1 MKWPKRLIAV
11 GAAALLATAG
21 VMLSACS
28 KQDKTSANG
37 KVTIEYFNQKTE
49 MVDTLKEIIKDF
61 EKENPK
67 IHVKMTSVPS
77 AGTVLKTR
85 MLAGDAPDVINI
97 YPQNVDFKE
106 WAKAGYF
113 ENMTGKSYLKNI
125 KNHYEKN
132 YAVNG
137 KIYSVPLSAN
147 VSGIYFNKTKFE
159 ELGLKVPETWDE
171 FETLVK
177 QIKADGETPFALA
190 GSEGWTLNGYHQLA
204 YISVTGSGDK
214 ANDYLRFSPVNSIS
228 TKDKEVKE
236 VLTRLDLLAG
246 KGNQQTNW
254 EGASYNDSVV
264 AFATEKTLMLPGGSW
279 VLAAIKQQDPNFEI
293 STFAFP
299 GEKAGQEVTVGA
311 GDLALSISSKTKH
324 KKECEQFISYMA
336 SAKAMQKYY
345 DVDGSPVSV
354 NGVAEDENSPLA
366 PLYQLA
372 FTDKHYVWLGENWTS
387 EDDFFSLTAN
397 YLLNQDANQYVSEMN
412 AFFNPMKAD
421 VDK

>member
-11 GAAALLATAG
+11 GAAVLLATAG

-49 MVDTLKEIIKDF
+49 MVDTLKTMIQDF
-61 EKENPK
+61 EKENPN

-85 MLAGDAPDVINI
+85 ILAGDAPDVINI

-113 ENMTGKSYLKNI
+113 ENMAGKSYLKNI

-236 VLTRLDLLAG
+236 VLTRLDLLAS

-264 AFATEKTLMLPGGSW
+264 AFATEKALMLPGGSW
-279 VLAAIKQQDPNFEI
+279 VLAAIKQQDPKFDI

-299 GEKAGQEVTVGA
+299 GNEVGQEVTVGA
-311 GDLALSISSKTKH
+311 GDLALSISSASKH
-324 KKECEQFISYMA
+324 KKECEKFISYMA

-354 NGVAEDENSPLA
+354 NGVVEDENSPLA
-366 PLYQLA
+366 PLYRLA

-387 EDDFFSLTAN
+387 EEDFWSLTAN
-397 YLLNQDANQYVSEMN
+397 YLMSEDAKQYTDELN

-421 VDK
+421 VTK

>member
-1 MKWPKRLIAV
+1 MKWPKRLIVTGVAMLTA
-11 GAAALLATAG
+11 AAALTLT
-21 VMLSACS
+21 ACS
-28 KQDKTSANG
+28 KNSDSSNDG

-113 ENMTGKSYLKNI
+113 ENMTGKSYLENI

-177 QIKADGETPFALA
+177 QIKTDGETPFALA

-228 TKDKEVKE
+228 TSDSEVKG
-236 VLTRLDLLAG
+236 VLTRLDLLAD

-254 EGASYNDSVV
+254 QGASYNDSVV
-264 AFATEKTLMLPGGSW
+264 AFATGKALMMPGGSW
-279 VLAAIKQQDPNFEI
+279 VLAAIKQQDPNFEV

-299 GEKAGQEVTVGA
+299 GEKTGQEVTVGA
-311 GDLALSISSKTKH
+311 GDLALSISSSTKH
-324 KKECEQFISYMA
+324 KKECEKFISYMA
-336 SAKAMQKYY
+336 SAEAMQKYY

-354 NGVAEDENSPLA
+354 EGVVEDDNSPLA

-387 EDDFFSLTAN
+387 EEDFFSLTAN
-397 YLLNQDANQYVSEMN
+397 YLLNQDADQYVSELN

-421 VDK
+421 VNK

>member
-1 MKWPKRLIAV
+1 MKWPKRLIVTGVAMLTA
-11 GAAALLATAG
+11 AAALTLT
-21 VMLSACS
+21 ACS
-28 KQDKTSANG
+28 KNSDSSNDG

-61 EKENPK
+61 KKENPK

-113 ENMTGKSYLKNI
+113 EDMTGKSYLENI

-236 VLTRLDLLAG
+236 VLTRLDLLAD

-254 EGASYNDSVV
+254 QGASYNDSVV
-264 AFATEKTLMLPGGSW
+264 AFATGKALMLPGGSW

-354 NGVAEDENSPLA
+354 EGVKEDANSPLA

-387 EDDFFSLTAN
+387 EEDFFSLTAN
-397 YLLNQDANQYVSEMN
+397 YLMSKDAKQYTDELN

-421 VDK
+421 VTK

>member
-1 MKWPKRLIAV
+1 MKWPKRLIVTGVAMLTA
-11 GAAALLATAG
+11 AAALTLT
-21 VMLSACS
+21 ACS
-28 KQDKTSANG
+28 KNSDSSNDG

-113 ENMTGKSYLKNI
+113 EDMTGKSYLENI
-125 KNHYEKN
+125 KNNYAEN

-147 VSGIYFNKTKFE
+147 VSGIYFNKTKFD

-228 TKDKEVKE
+228 TSDSEVKG
-236 VLTRLDLLAG
+236 VLTRLDLLAD

-254 EGASYNDSVV
+254 QGASYNDSVV
-264 AFATEKTLMLPGGSW
+264 AFATGKALMMPGGSW
-279 VLAAIKQQDPNFEI
+279 VLAAIKQQDPNFEV

-311 GDLALSISSKTKH
+311 GDLALSISSSTKH
-324 KKECEQFISYMA
+324 KKECEKFISYMA
-336 SAKAMQKYY
+336 SAEAMQKYY

-354 NGVAEDENSPLA
+354 EGVVEDDKSPLA
-366 PLYQLA
+366 SLYKLA

-387 EDDFFSLTAN
+387 EEDFFSLTAN
-397 YLLNQDANQYVSEMN
+397 YLMSKDAKQYTDELN

-421 VDK
+421 VTK

>member
-1 MKWPKRLIAV
+1 MKWCKRLITA
-11 GAAALLATAG
+11 GIAALAVTAS
-21 VMLSACS
+21 LTLTACS
-28 KQDKTSANG
+28 KEDDTSADG

-61 EKENPK
+61 EAEDPN
-67 IHVKMTSVPS
+67 IHVKMTSVPG

-85 MLAGDAPDVINI
+85 VLAGDVPDVINI
-97 YPQNVDFKE
+97 YPQNMDFQE

-113 ENMTGKSYLKNI
+113 YDMTGKAYLNNL
-125 KNHYEKN
+125 KNHYANEYRINKK
-132 YAVNG
+132 V
-137 KIYSVPLSAN
+137 YSVPLTAN
-147 VSGIYFNKTKFE
+147 VSGIYYNKTKFQ
-159 ELGLKVPETWDE
+159 ELGLKVPKTWDE
-171 FETLVK
+171 FVKLVE

-228 TKDKEVKE
+228 TSDSEVKE
-236 VLTRLDLLAG
+236 VLTRLDLLG
-246 KGNQQTNW
+246 DKGNQQTNW

-264 AFATEKTLMLPGGSW
+264 AFATEKALMLPGGSW
-279 VLAAIKQQDPNFEI
+279 VLAAIKQQDPDFEI

-299 GEKAGQEVTVGA
+299 GEKVGQEVTVGA
-311 GDLALSISSKTKH
+311 GDLALSISSSTKH
-324 KKECEQFISYMA
+324 KKECETFISYMA

-354 NGVAEDENSPLA
+354 EGVVEDDNSPLA

-372 FTDKHYVWLGENWTS
+372 FTDKHYVWLGESWTS
-387 EDDFFSLTAN
+387 EGDFFNLTAN
-397 YLLNQDANQYVSEMN
+397 YLLNQDAKQYTSELN

-421 VDK
+421 VKK

>member
-1 MKWPKRLIAV
+1 MKWCKRLITA
-11 GAAALLATAG
+11 GIAALAVTAS
-21 VMLSACS
+21 LTLTACS
-28 KQDKTSANG
+28 KEDDTSADG

-61 EKENPK
+61 EAEDPN
-67 IHVKMTSVPS
+67 IHVKMTSVPG

-85 MLAGDAPDVINI
+85 VLAGDVPDVINI
-97 YPQNVDFKE
+97 YPQNMDFQE

-113 ENMTGKSYLKNI
+113 YDMTGKAYLNNL
-125 KNHYEKN
+125 KNHYANEYRINKK
-132 YAVNG
+132 V
-137 KIYSVPLSAN
+137 YSVPLTAN
-147 VSGIYFNKTKFE
+147 VSGIYYNKTKFQ
-159 ELGLKVPETWDE
+159 ELGLKVPKTWDE
-171 FETLVK
+171 FVKLVE

-228 TKDKEVKE
+228 TSDSEVKE
-236 VLTRLDLLAG
+236 VLTRLDLLG
-246 KGNQQTNW
+246 DKGNQQTNW

-264 AFATEKTLMLPGGSW
+264 AFATEKALMLPGGSW
-279 VLAAIKQQDPNFEI
+279 VLAAIKQQDPDFEI

-299 GEKAGQEVTVGA
+299 GEKVGQEVTVGA
-311 GDLALSISSKTKH
+311 GDLALSISSSTKH
-324 KKECEQFISYMA
+324 KKECETFISYMA

-354 NGVAEDENSPLA
+354 EGVVEDDNSPLA
-366 PLYQLA
+366 PLYRLA
-372 FTDKHYVWLGENWTS
+372 FTDKHYVWLGESWTS
-387 EDDFFSLTAN
+387 EGDFFNLTAN
-397 YLLNQDANQYVSEMN
+397 YLLNQDAKQYTSELN

-421 VDK
+421 VKK

>member
-1 MKWPKRLIAV
+1 MKWCKRLITA
-11 GAAALLATAG
+11 GIAALAVTAS
-21 VMLSACS
+21 LTLTACS
-28 KQDKTSANG
+28 KEDDTSADG

-61 EKENPK
+61 EAEDPN
-67 IHVKMTSVPS
+67 IHVKMTSVPG

-85 MLAGDAPDVINI
+85 VLAGDVPDVINI
-97 YPQNVDFKE
+97 YPQNMDFQE

-113 ENMTGKSYLKNI
+113 YDMTGKAYLNNL
-125 KNHYEKN
+125 KNHYANEYRINKK
-132 YAVNG
+132 V
-137 KIYSVPLSAN
+137 YSVPLTAN
-147 VSGIYFNKTKFE
+147 VSGIYYNKTKFQ
-159 ELGLKVPETWDE
+159 ELGLEVPKTWDE
-171 FETLVK
+171 FVKLVE

-228 TKDKEVKE
+228 TSDSEVKE
-236 VLTRLDLLAG
+236 VLTRLDLLG
-246 KGNQQTNW
+246 DKGNQQTNW

-264 AFATEKTLMLPGGSW
+264 AFATEKALMLPGGSW
-279 VLAAIKQQDPNFEI
+279 VLAAIKQQDPDFEI

-299 GEKAGQEVTVGA
+299 GEKVGQEVTVGA
-311 GDLALSISSKTKH
+311 GDLALSISSSTKH
-324 KKECEQFISYMA
+324 KKECETFISYMA

-354 NGVAEDENSPLA
+354 EGVVEDDNSPLA
-366 PLYQLA
+366 PLYRLA
-372 FTDKHYVWLGENWTS
+372 FTDKHYVWLGESWTS
-387 EDDFFSLTAN
+387 EGDFFNLTAN
-397 YLLNQDANQYVSEMN
+397 YLLNQDAKQYTSELN

-421 VDK
+421 VKK

>member
-1 MKWPKRLIAV
+1 MKWPKRLIVTGVAMLTA
-11 GAAALLATAG
+11 AAALTLT
-21 VMLSACS
+21 ACS
-28 KQDKTSANG
+28 KNSDSSNDG

-113 ENMTGKSYLKNI
+113 ENMTGKSYLENI

-228 TKDKEVKE
+228 TSDSEVKG
-236 VLTRLDLLAG
+236 VLTRLDLLAD

-254 EGASYNDSVV
+254 QGASYNDSVV
-264 AFATEKTLMLPGGSW
+264 AFATGKALMMPGGSW
-279 VLAAIKQQDPNFEI
+279 VLAAIKQQDPNFEV

-311 GDLALSISSKTKH
+311 GDLALSISSSTKH
-324 KKECEQFISYMA
+324 KKECETFISYMA

-354 NGVAEDENSPLA
+354 EGVVEDDNSPLA

-387 EDDFFSLTAN
+387 EEDFFSLTAN
-397 YLLNQDANQYVSEMN
+397 YLLNQDADQYVSELN

-421 VDK
+421 VNK

>member
-1 MKWPKRLIAV
+1 MKWPKRLIVTGVAMLTA
-11 GAAALLATAG
+11 AAALTLT
-21 VMLSACS
+21 ACS
-28 KQDKTSANG
+28 KNSDSSNDG

-113 ENMTGKSYLKNI
+113 ENMTGKSYLK
-125 KNHYEKN
+125 
-132 YAVNG
+132 
-137 KIYSVPLSAN
+137 
-147 VSGIYFNKTKFE
+147 
-159 ELGLKVPETWDE
+159 
-171 FETLVK
+171 

-228 TKDKEVKE
+228 TDDKEVKN
-236 VLTRLDLLAG
+236 VLKRLDLLAE

-264 AFATEKTLMLPGGSW
+264 AFATEKALMLPGGSW
-279 VLAAIKQQDPNFEI
+279 VLAAIKQQDPKFDI

-299 GEKAGQEVTVGA
+299 GNEVGQEVTVGA
-311 GDLALSISSKTKH
+311 GDLALSISSASKH
-324 KKECEQFISYMA
+324 KKECEKFISYMA

-354 NGVAEDENSPLA
+354 NGVVEDENSPLA
-366 PLYQLA
+366 PLYRLA

-387 EDDFFSLTAN
+387 EEDFWSLTAN
-397 YLLNQDANQYVSEMN
+397 YLMSEDAKQYTDELN

-421 VDK
+421 VTK